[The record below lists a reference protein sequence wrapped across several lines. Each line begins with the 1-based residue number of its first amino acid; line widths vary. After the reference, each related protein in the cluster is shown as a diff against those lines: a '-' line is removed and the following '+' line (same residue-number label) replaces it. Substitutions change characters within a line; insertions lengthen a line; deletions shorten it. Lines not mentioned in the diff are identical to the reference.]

1 MSYYVQSIKATKL
14 QVLQIL
20 LLELQLHLLSL
31 TSSALIAH
39 INSLDL
45 DTYLYKLQF
54 YEVENL
60 HRRHISLPI
69 VNMTIIIIANLNL
82 SWLSKIKNKNLNL
95 SLNFK
100 AQVLHSYAQKLV
112 RKNVQ
117 RQQLTTY
124 FTQNFR
130 Y

>member
-31 TSSALIAH
+31 ASSALIAH
-39 INSLDL
+39 INKLDL
-45 DTYLYKLQF
+45 DTYLNKLQF

-60 HRRHISLPI
+60 YKRHISLPI

-82 SWLSKIKNKNLNL
+82 SWLSKKK
-95 SLNFK
+95 K
-100 AQVLHSYAQKLV
+100 
-112 RKNVQ
+112 
-117 RQQLTTY
+117 T
-124 FTQNFR
+124 
-130 Y
+130 